1 MSNAPTILKK
11 IIDYKQQEVAR
22 RKLTQSLAAL
32 HNKVKEAPAPRG
44 FEQALRA
51 KHAAGEPA
59 VIAEIKKASP
69 SKGVIREN
77 FQPAHIAVCY
87 ERAKAACLSVLTDIK
102 FFQGADAC
110 LIEARSAC
118 KLPVIRKDFMIDEYQ
133 IVESRTLGADCILLI
148 AAALTP
154 VQMTRLCSVAK
165 ELAMDVLVEVHDS
178 EELTQALTLPTP
190 LIGINNRNLH
200 SFEVS
205 LQTTLELLKNI
216 PEERLVITESGIQTR
231 QDVATMRANN
241 VHSFLVG
248 ESFMR
253 AADPGE
259 RLTELFY

>member
-1 MSNAPTILKK
+1 MSNAPTILKR
-11 IIDYKQQEVAR
+11 IIDYKQQEVAK
-22 RKLTQSLAAL
+22 RKQTQPLANL
-32 HNKVKEAPAPRG
+32 RNKLMEAPTPRG

-51 KHAAGEPA
+51 KHTAGEPA

-77 FQPAHIAVCY
+77 FHPAHIAVCY
-87 ERAKAACLSVLTDIK
+87 EQAKAACLSVLTDIK
-102 FFQGADAC
+102 FFQGADNY
-110 LIEARSAC
+110 LIEARDAC

-133 IVESRTLGADCILLI
+133 IVESRALGADCILLI
-148 AAALTP
+148 AAVLAP
-154 VQMTRLCSVAK
+154 AQMTRFCSIAK
-165 ELAMDVLVEVHDS
+165 ELAMDVLVEVHNS

-205 LQTTLELLKNI
+205 LQTTLDLLKKI
-216 PEERLVITESGIQTR
+216 PEERLVITESGIRTR
-231 QDVATMRANN
+231 QDVATMRASN

-253 AADPGE
+253 AANPGE
-259 RLTELFY
+259 KLTELFF